1 MSVEI
6 RSSSYVHDLGGNNS
20 LSSDSGLDELPEGV
34 KELLR
39 QLMADIGSQLNGS
52 GANSANDDQANGPS
66 GVGGTRMNVGPDA
79 FQAYQQYHARAA
91 DATPAAS
98 SSTAAD
104 ATPAATSSAAAAAPA
119 TSAVQQTPDATNTAD
134 TTTTPQTS
142 DATQNA
148 TLTKNA
154 GGVAQAQAISG
165 VSPASSEV
173 MDTGTGDDKTFNY
186 TNDTDRAESITYSV
200 DGAKKGTMTLQPGET
215 GTFIAGSA
223 DEGVRISPS
232 DAQGNSNTNEVLY
245 EDGGAANGQAAGA
258 GNPDVSKVDGDK
270 DDNGIATN
278 MTITL
283 SDGRTAGD
291 GDAIRAYQNPT
302 DDAAAMGLAGDASKT
317 VNIVQSDVSAAS
329 T

>member
-39 QLMADIGSQLNGS
+39 QLMADIGSQLNGG

-91 DATPAAS
+91 DATPAA
-98 SSTAAD
+98 
-104 ATPAATSSAAAAAPA
+104 TSSAAAAAPA
-119 TSAVQQTPDATNTAD
+119 TSAVQQPPDATNTAD

-148 TLTKNA
+148 TLTTNA
-154 GGVAQAQAISG
+154 DGVPQAQAISG

-186 TNDTDRAESITYSV
+186 TDDTARAESITYSV

-215 GTFIAGSA
+215 GTFIAGSE

-317 VNIVQSDVSAAS
+317 VNIVQSDVSSAS